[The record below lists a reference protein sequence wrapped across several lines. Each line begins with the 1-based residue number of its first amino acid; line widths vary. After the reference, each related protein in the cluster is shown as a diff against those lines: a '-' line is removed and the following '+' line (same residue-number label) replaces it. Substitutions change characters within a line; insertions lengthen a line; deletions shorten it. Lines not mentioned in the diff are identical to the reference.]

1 MPLHS
6 FRDLTVWQKSMDL
19 VVLTY
24 KLSEKFPS
32 EEKFGLT
39 SQMRRA
45 VVSIPSNIAEGR
57 RRGTSKEYRQFLQ
70 ISYGSGGEL
79 ETQLEI
85 ALRLGYLSNSDYEKA
100 DALLHEVMRML
111 NALMSK
117 ISVLPKAP
125 NNPITCPHD

>member
-1 MPLHS
+1 MMHS
-6 FRDLTVWQKSMDL
+6 FRDLIVWQKSMDL
-19 VVLTY
+19 VITIY

-39 SQMRRA
+39 SQMRRT

-85 ALRLGYLSNSDYEKA
+85 GLRLGYLSKSDYEKA
-100 DALLHEVMRML
+100 DALLQEIMRML
-111 NALMSK
+111 NALLSK
-117 ISVLPKAP
+117 VSSL
-125 NNPITCPHD
+125 IT